1 MLGARNVF
9 RWCATSKSG
18 KLYLGRITCIFG
30 TTLGRQPMTL
40 ASFLRTLVRA
50 LRGVSRL
57 AVLRVGLM
65 MVLAAFI
72 SVAQAAE
79 GIEVKSANL
88 ELTEDGWQLAAEF
101 DIQFSPRLE
110 EAVNRGVP
118 LYFVVEFE
126 LSRPRWYWFDEKP
139 VQVSQTYKIS
149 YTPLLRQYRLSV
161 GSVYQNFTSFEEVT
175 RVLSRPRGL
184 HVADPGAVVGKNS
197 AYQASI
203 RMRLDTAQL
212 PKPFQL
218 NAIASRDWTL
228 ASDWSRWTLTQ

>member
-1 MLGARNVF
+1 MTLVSDLYSRFRSGVRTLQRVGAR
-9 RWCATSKSG
+9 
-18 KLYLGRITCIFG
+18 LGFIF
-30 TTLGRQPMTL
+30 L
-40 ASFLRTLVRA
+40 A
-50 LRGVSRL
+50 
-57 AVLRVGLM
+57 
-65 MVLAAFI
+65 LAAVVP
-72 SVAQAAE
+72 SAHAAE
-79 GIEVKSANL
+79 GIEVRNATL
-88 ELTEDGWQLAAEF
+88 ELADDGWQLGAEF

-139 VQVSQTYKIS
+139 VQFSQTYKIS

-161 GSVYQNFTSFEEVT
+161 GNQYQNFTRFEEVT
-175 RVLSRPRGL
+175 RVLSRLRNL
-184 HVADPGAVVGKNS
+184 QIADRNAFKKD
-197 AYQASI
+197 ATYQAGI

-228 ASDWSRWTLTQ
+228 ASDWFRWSLNP